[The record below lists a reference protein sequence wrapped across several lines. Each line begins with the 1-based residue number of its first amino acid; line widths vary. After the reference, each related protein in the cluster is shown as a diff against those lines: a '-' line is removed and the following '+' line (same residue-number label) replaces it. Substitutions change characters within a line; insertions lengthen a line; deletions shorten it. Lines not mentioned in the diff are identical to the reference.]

1 MAFGSTDSLAV
12 QGDSSKPYEI
22 QDIALGDRDSLGSP
36 WYIEFPRT
44 QCGVVRRIFESMYSI
59 RQIIYSV

>member
-22 QDIALGDRDSLGSP
+22 QDIALGDRDTWESLVYRVS
-36 WYIEFPRT
+36 
-44 QCGVVRRIFESMYSI
+44 
-59 RQIIYSV
+59 